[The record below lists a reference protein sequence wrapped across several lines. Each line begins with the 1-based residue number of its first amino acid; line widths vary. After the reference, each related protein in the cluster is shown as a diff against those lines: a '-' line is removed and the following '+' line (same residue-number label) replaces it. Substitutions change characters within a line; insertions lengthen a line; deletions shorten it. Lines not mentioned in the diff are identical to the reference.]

1 MEVINWK
8 ENREVGTICFEVRIP
23 KKKTKIVMEF
33 FYVSFSKKILIIGF
47 NIFISEGNKNI
58 YGNNIIPSKR
68 HWNIGIL
75 FILNLKKLDRE
86 NRSFWHEVFGCLCCC
101 LEMSVRV
108 LFGHTNSIL
117 WVWVWEL
124 STVRAR
130 NYKDTRNSYI
140 L

>member
-1 MEVINWK
+1 MIKLSCINYH
-8 ENREVGTICFEVRIP
+8 GTLSYEINLNLV
-23 KKKTKIVMEF
+23 
-33 FYVSFSKKILIIGF
+33 L
-47 NIFISEGNKNI
+47 
-58 YGNNIIPSKR
+58 
-68 HWNIGIL
+68 L
-75 FILNLKKLDRE
+75 ILNFKKSDWE

-130 NYKDTRNSYI
+130 NYKDTRNTYTIKNNKINPI
-140 L
+140 LAEKHVSSLGLTTESNPVANSHLCMLRGTFIVPWK